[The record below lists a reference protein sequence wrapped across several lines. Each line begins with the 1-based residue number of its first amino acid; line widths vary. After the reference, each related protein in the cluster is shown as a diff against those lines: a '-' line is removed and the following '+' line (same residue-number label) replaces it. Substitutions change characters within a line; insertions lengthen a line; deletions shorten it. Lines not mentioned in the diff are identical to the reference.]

1 MKLAADGSPG
11 LGRGMNRASRL
22 MAALLAL
29 IVVGSLAIIL
39 LGNSDA
45 AGPTPKQLAERD
57 VAERLA
63 AAPLPPGAQRVTHLP
78 KPLGLNE
85 PGAAPATPDLVDRGS
100 QFVTSIGAAQTLA
113 WFEANPP
120 AHSKQSG
127 TGTSSSGGKVLSRE
141 VTFAWDE
148 LPTVRERALL
158 VTVAARPGG
167 GAAFRIDAQA
177 VWIAPHPAAAK
188 VPAAARLLELEYASK
203 GEAARTAT
211 VTGSAKVA
219 EYAHLIDTADA
230 AQRGT
235 VNCPEIPT
243 DSPILTLT
251 FRASRGGPVLAEARQ
266 QLPPGC
272 GHPLTLTVEGHKVPT
287 LEGSGPLDRRA
298 LERLGV
304 KAGQKG

>member
-11 LGRGMNRASRL
+11 IGRGMNRASRL

-63 AAPLPPGAQRVTHLP
+63 AAPLPPGAHRVTHLP
-78 KPLGLNE
+78 RALGLNG
-85 PGAAPATPDLVDRGS
+85 PGEEPATPNLVDRGS
-100 QFVTSIGAAQTLA
+100 QFVTSMGAAQALA
-113 WFEANPP
+113 WFETHPT

-127 TGTSSSGGKVLSRE
+127 TGTSASGGKVVSRE
-141 VTFAWDE
+141 VTFAWAE

-167 GAAFRIDAQA
+167 GAAFRIDARA

-188 VPAAARLLELEYASK
+188 VPATARLLELEYTHG
-203 GEAARTAT
+203 GEPPRSAT
-211 VTGSAKVA
+211 VAGPAR
-219 EYAHLIDTADA
+219 A
-230 AQRGT
+230 AQPGT
-235 VNCPEIPT
+235 VNCPGIPAN
-243 DSPILTLT
+243 SPVLTLT
-251 FRASRGGPVLAEARQ
+251 FRASHGGPALAEARQ

-272 GHPLTLTVEGHKVPT
+272 GHPMVLTVEGRKVPP

-298 LERLGV
+298 LARLGV